1 MHLKKLILWYLKGAL
16 IVPIIIRI
24 AYGSIDSTVDS
35 IVHPGLFIHLAVL
48 FLLSHYFLLRKIV
61 HRDKL
66 NLISKMVFVFF
77 IVYSINLSAIE
88 ILLFSNLFPLSSIQ
102 YTLKLFLFLLIS
114 FYVYQNHQ
122 FFRSRFNRILKI
134 NSWVLILNIVLGYHF
149 NIGWQSYGNLEGTYR
164 GFLAG
169 NDTSIFSFVVFGF
182 SLFSIITEKKHQKI
196 LSIALFGLSIYSMY
210 IIATKAIFI
219 AGIICILFILNKQ
232 SVKKDI
238 ISSIILLIM
247 ISSVVAFIINS
258 SQFQERIVVN
268 YLIQKQ
274 QSERMIDAMVEIP
287 KFMMW
292 MNQIAPSRAIRGF
305 MLLNQLVH
313 DNPLNLLFGY
323 GVSGIHQIFGRP
335 PMAHLFSIIGH
346 YGVIGFSVF
355 YLPQFIHAWQL
366 VMKRNFTVINVLYIS
381 VFLYGSLGGFL
392 YNHSNSSI
400 IFALLFALSL
410 SSKNITSDR
419 S

>member
-1 MHLKKLILWYLKGAL
+1 
-16 IVPIIIRI
+16 
-24 AYGSIDSTVDS
+24 
-35 IVHPGLFIHLAVL
+35 
-48 FLLSHYFLLRKIV
+48 
-61 HRDKL
+61 
-66 NLISKMVFVFF
+66 
-77 IVYSINLSAIE
+77 
-88 ILLFSNLFPLSSIQ
+88 
-102 YTLKLFLFLLIS
+102 
-114 FYVYQNHQ
+114 
-122 FFRSRFNRILKI
+122 
-134 NSWVLILNIVLGYHF
+134 
-149 NIGWQSYGNLEGTYR
+149 
-164 GFLAG
+164 
-169 NDTSIFSFVVFGF
+169 
-182 SLFSIITEKKHQKI
+182 
-196 LSIALFGLSIYSMY
+196 
-210 IIATKAIFI
+210 
-219 AGIICILFILNKQ
+219 
-232 SVKKDI
+232 
-238 ISSIILLIM
+238 M

-305 MLLNQLVH
+305 MLLNELVH